1 MPSNPPDADSN
12 PRLRMIGV
20 VDCNNFFVSCE
31 RVFAPKLIG
40 RPTVVLS
47 GNDGCVIARSNEAK
61 AMGIAM
67 GIPFFKVKGLV
78 ESGQLNA
85 LSSNYALYGDMS
97 RRVMSVIRRHVPQ
110 MEQYSIDECFI
121 VLPESEDDAAFG
133 RHLSQIVERWT
144 GIPVSIGVAP
154 TKTLAKLASRFA
166 KKHKG
171 YRGCCLID
179 TPEKRRRA
187 MELTDLRDVWGIG
200 RKSVAKLEQM
210 GLHTAW
216 QFASSSRQQ
225 VKQLMGVSGEE
236 TWRELNGESVLQFA
250 VPTPRKSMQST
261 RSFSHPICT
270 ARELHTALA
279 NFCAQVAEKLRKE
292 RSSARIIG
300 IFLSTDR
307 FNPNTPFIQRTAVH
321 SFDVATAD
329 PREFSAA
336 TRRLLSTIYTD
347 GIPAKRAGVWVDG
360 IEHAA
365 VQRGLFDNVDRDR
378 QQRLLQAMDSVTHKM
393 GRDSLRLASQEDME
407 NFVSSKLRSP
417 SYSTKLSDILR
428 VK

>member
-1 MPSNPPDADSN
+1 
-12 PRLRMIGV
+12 MIGV

-40 RPTVVLS
+40 RPAVVLS
-47 GNDGCVIARSNEAK
+47 SNDGCVVARSNEAK

-78 ESGQLNA
+78 ESGQLCA

-97 RRVMSVIRRHVPQ
+97 RRVMSVIRRHVPE

-121 VLPESEDDAAFG
+121 VLPEIEDYQAFG
-133 RHLSQIVERWT
+133 CRLSQIVEQWT
-144 GIPVSIGVAP
+144 GIPVSVGLAP

-179 TPEKRRRA
+179 TQEKRRKA
-187 MELTDLRDVWGIG
+187 LELTNLRDVWGIG
-200 RKSVAKLEQM
+200 RKSAAKLEQM

-216 QFASSSRQQ
+216 QFARSGQ
-225 VKQLMGVSGEE
+225 KQIRKLMGIAGEE
-236 TWRELNGESVLQFA
+236 TWRELNGESVLGLTM
-250 VPTPRKSMQST
+250 PTQRKSIQST
-261 RSFSHPICT
+261 RSFNRPLLT
-270 ARELHTALA
+270 TRELHTALA
-279 NFCAQVAEKLRKE
+279 DFCAQVAEKLRKE
-292 RSSARIIG
+292 NACARTVG
-300 IFLSTDR
+300 IFFATDR
-307 FNPNTPFIQRTAVH
+307 FNPNVPFIQRTAIH

-336 TRRLLSTIYTD
+336 TRGLLEGIYTD
-347 GIPAKRAGVWVDG
+347 GIPTKRAGVWVDG

-365 VQRGLFDNVDRDR
+365 IQRGLFDRVDRER
-378 QQRLLQAMDSVTHKM
+378 QKRLLQTIDSVKLKM
-393 GRDSLRLASQEDME
+393 GRDSLRLASQEHVE
-407 NFVSSKLRSP
+407 SIVSSELRSP

>member
-1 MPSNPPDADSN
+1 
-12 PRLRMIGV
+12 MIGI

-47 GNDGCVIARSNEAK
+47 SNDGCVVARSNEAK

-78 ESGQLNA
+78 ESGQLCA

-97 RRVMSVIRRHVPQ
+97 RRVMSVIRRHVPE

-121 VLPESEDDAAFG
+121 VLPEIEDYQAFG
-133 RHLSQIVERWT
+133 CRLSQIVEQWT
-144 GIPVSIGVAP
+144 GIPVSVGLAP

-179 TPEKRRRA
+179 TQEKRRKA
-187 MELTDLRDVWGIG
+187 LELTNLRDVWGIG
-200 RKSVAKLEQM
+200 RKSAAKLEQM

-216 QFASSSRQQ
+216 QFARSGQ
-225 VKQLMGVSGEE
+225 KQIRKLMGVAGEE
-236 TWRELNGESVLQFA
+236 TWRELNGESVLGLTM
-250 VPTPRKSMQST
+250 PTQRKSIQST
-261 RSFSHPICT
+261 RSFNRPLLT
-270 ARELHTALA
+270 TRELHTALA
-279 NFCAQVAEKLRKE
+279 DFCAQVAEKLRKE
-292 RSSARIIG
+292 NACARTVG
-300 IFLSTDR
+300 IFFATDR
-307 FNPNTPFIQRTAVH
+307 FNPNVPFIQRTAIH

-336 TRRLLSTIYTD
+336 TRGLLEGIYTD
-347 GIPAKRAGVWVDG
+347 GIPTKRAGVWVDG

-365 VQRGLFDNVDRDR
+365 IQRGLFDRVDRER
-378 QQRLLQAMDSVTHKM
+378 QKRLLQTIDSVKLKM
-393 GRDSLRLASQEDME
+393 GRDSLRLASQEHVE
-407 NFVSSKLRSP
+407 SIVSSELRSP